1 MPDQVMSNSKIIGSY
16 IEKTPGSEKLAREA
30 LNVLPSG
37 IAHDSRYLKPYALY
51 IDKAFGPHKWDVD
64 GNRYIDYFGVHGAL
78 LLGHCHPE
86 VTSAVQDALAAG
98 TQFGANH
105 PREVE
110 WADQVIKMVP
120 SAERVRFT
128 SSGTEATLMA
138 LRLARSFTGK
148 NKFVRFKTHFH
159 GWHDHMT
166 AGYTSHFDGG
176 ATAGVVDGVAD
187 NVVLVSPQDISEI
200 KSVLKADKDIAA
212 VIVEPTGSSFGMVP
226 MSKEFLQTVRV
237 MTEEEN
243 VLFIFDEVVTGFRCS
258 PGGAQKAFGIKPDLT
273 TLAKILAGGL
283 PGGAVSGRKDILDD
297 LDFER
302 AALLGREKI
311 GHPGTF
317 NANPVSAAAGI
328 AALKIIESSDAC
340 ENANQ
345 SAAVLRG
352 KFNEILEKQNI
363 PWVAYGTFSGV
374 HLYMNRDGHAIH
386 RSSFNP
392 NEIGYADLKNKDKG
406 LVTKLRLA
414 MAINGVDFNNSPG
427 AQLSASHTQE
437 DLEFTSD
444 AFNEA
449 IKMLKN
455 DGEL

>member
-64 GNRYIDYFGVHGAL
+64 GNRYIDYFGGHGAL

-258 PGGAQKAFGIKPDLT
+258 PGGAQKAWDIRPDLT

-283 PGGAVSGRKDILDD
+283 PGGAVAGRKDILDD

-328 AALKIIESSDAC
+328 AALKIIERSDAC
-340 ENANQ
+340 EKANQ
-345 SAAVLRG
+345 SAAVLRE

-374 HLYMNRDGHAIH
+374 HLYMNRNGHAIKQ
-386 RSSFNP
+386 SSFNP
-392 NEIGYADLKNKDKG
+392 NEVGYADLKNKDKG

-427 AQLSASHTQE
+427 AQLSASHTPE
-437 DLEFTSD
+437 DLEFTSE

>member
-64 GNRYIDYFGVHGAL
+64 GNRYIDYFGGHGAL

-200 KSVLKADKDIAA
+200 KSVLRADKDIAA

-237 MTEEEN
+237 LTEEEN

-258 PGGAQKAFGIKPDLT
+258 PGGAQKAWDIKPDLT

-283 PGGAVSGRKDILDD
+283 PGGAVAGRKDILDD

-328 AALKIIESSDAC
+328 AALKIIERSDAC
-340 ENANQ
+340 EKANQ
-345 SAAVLRG
+345 SAAVLRE

-374 HLYMNRDGHAIH
+374 HLYMNRNGYAIKQ
-386 RSSFNP
+386 SSFNP
-392 NEIGYADLKNKDKG
+392 NEVGYADLKNKNKG

-427 AQLSASHTQE
+427 AQLSASHTPE

>member
-64 GNRYIDYFGVHGAL
+64 GNRYIDYFGGHGAL

-258 PGGAQKAFGIKPDLT
+258 PGGAQKAWDIKPDLT

-283 PGGAVSGRKDILDD
+283 PGGAVAGRKDILDD

-328 AALKIIESSDAC
+328 AALKIIERSDAC
-340 ENANQ
+340 EKANQ
-345 SAAVLRG
+345 SAAVLRE

-374 HLYMNRDGHAIH
+374 HLYMNRNGHAIKQ
-386 RSSFNP
+386 SSFNP
-392 NEIGYADLKNKDKG
+392 NEVGYADLKNKDKG

-427 AQLSASHTQE
+427 AQLSASHTPE
-437 DLEFTSD
+437 DLEFTSE